1 MRGQVRAFT
10 VILTV
15 NTTRR
20 SCEIFAGFRGNEEK
34 PQLDKLVLDV
44 VSFIF
49 VRFWLEDFF
58 NLRWFACV
66 CTLPLRWV
74 QSRIWLFVDNRP
86 RSIYQYSSMAP
97 GFWVKIANFSS
108 FLCPS
113 IPKRDLDTKKTT
125 PNIEVWPERLGAMLE
140 YWYIKRGLFT
150 VLQIMPF
157 ALIWN
162 INHLMNS
169 YPLGRQVTLLRINLY
184 VNWSGKNLS
193 KLMTSV
199 D

>member
-1 MRGQVRAFT
+1 MARFCLHLWKLARTLTRCIMGRASSPPWFKRQT
-10 VILTV
+10 WYHRNHRYLHMSVKISYLHMWGYHIV
-15 NTTRR
+15 
-20 SCEIFAGFRGNEEK
+20 
-34 PQLDKLVLDV
+34 
-44 VSFIF
+44 FI
-49 VRFWLEDFF
+49 
-58 NLRWFACV
+58 
-66 CTLPLRWV
+66 
-74 QSRIWLFVDNRP
+74 NRP
-86 RSIYQYSSMAP
+86 RSIYKYSSMAP
-97 GFWVKIANFSS
+97 RLSGQNCKFSS
-108 FLCPS
+108 FFCSP

-162 INHLMNS
+162 INHLMNI
-169 YPLGRQVTLLRINLY
+169 YPVGRQVTLLRINLY